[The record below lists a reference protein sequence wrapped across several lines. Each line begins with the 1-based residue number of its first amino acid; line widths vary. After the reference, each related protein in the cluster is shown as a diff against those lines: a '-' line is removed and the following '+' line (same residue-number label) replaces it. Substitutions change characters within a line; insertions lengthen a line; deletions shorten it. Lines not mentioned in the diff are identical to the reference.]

1 MRCINML
8 TKKLAEEIV
17 YQTMLRL
24 RHNINVIS
32 PTGVILAS
40 GDRMRVENIH
50 EGALYV
56 AQTKQTLII
65 NEDNIALYPNTKP
78 GINMP
83 ILYQDEVVGVIGI
96 TGESKDMLDIA
107 NLVQLTTEIMTHQA
121 LVESK
126 SEWQRKNNDY
136 IFEALVHGSKLDAA
150 LNERMQKLPFT
161 LKAPFQVIL
170 VSLNE
175 SSYAENTMP
184 FFFEDLFYK
193 QPVLAGHSQLQEY
206 YILLSDYQEQ
216 RSRSI
221 LKALRKKKQKLASL
235 QIGIGPVVQH
245 LSQLPYSYQGAKTA
259 LKFATIHNELTF
271 FEDVELFSLFKDH
284 ESEEVQAFQQRILQ
298 KINAKQLET
307 LQTFFDCNLQLK
319 LCAQQL
325 NIHRHTL
332 TYRLNKI
339 RELTGYDPQYFED
352 AVILK
357 IACTLRTLSISK
369 ELSKKGRPF

>member
-284 ESEEVQAFQQRILQ
+284 EFEEVQAFQQRILQ

>member
-1 MRCINML
+1 ML

-284 ESEEVQAFQQRILQ
+284 EFEEVQAFQQRILQ

>member
-1 MRCINML
+1 ML

-17 YQTMLRL
+17 HQTMLRL
-24 RHNINVIS
+24 RRNINVIS

-40 GDRMRVENIH
+40 GDKMRVENIH

-56 AQTKQTLII
+56 AKTKEILII
-65 NEDNIALYPNTKP
+65 NGENIDAYPNTKP

-83 ILYQDEVVGVIGI
+83 IMYQDEVLGVIGI
-96 TGESKDMLDIA
+96 TGDSEEILEIA

-121 LVESK
+121 IVESK

-136 IFEALVHGSKLDAA
+136 IFEALVHGSKIDAV
-150 LNERMQKLPFT
+150 LQERIQKLPFT
-161 LKAPFQVIL
+161 LEAPFQIIL
-170 VSLNE
+170 LSMDAP
-175 SSYAENTMP
+175 SSAENSLP
-184 FFFEDLFYK
+184 LFFEDLFYK
-193 QPVLAGHSQLQEY
+193 QSVLSGHSQLHEY
-206 YILLSDYQEQ
+206 YILLTNYDEQ
-216 RSRSI
+216 QKQQMM
-221 LKALRKKKQKLASL
+221 KALRKKKHKLPSL
-235 QIGIGPVVQH
+235 QIGVGPTVPN
-245 LSQLPYSYQGAKTA
+245 LAQLPNCYNGAKTA
-259 LKFATIHNELTF
+259 LEFALINKEITF
-271 FEDVELFSLFKDH
+271 FEDVELFSLFKKRD
-284 ESEEVQAFQQRILQ
+284 SEEVQAFQNRVL
-298 KINAKQLET
+298 KNMNAKQLET

-357 IACTLRTLSISK
+357 MACTLR
-369 ELSKKGRPF
+369 